1 MKTNDIFILV
11 ATALFSYLFYRQS
24 AGLNFLLFS
33 LLIVL
38 LLFLKDKTL
47 IKRSAWL
54 AVATGYLLSAFFV
67 FWWGTTLPWLANLC
81 SLFML
86 AGLSFNTESSLLIAA
101 FNSFI
106 STATSIPRFFSGSL
120 KFTQGEGN
128 STSNFTRLLLFV
140 VPAIITLVFVFVYR
154 AANPIFAKFVDQ
166 INLDFISIDWCI
178 FTAFGFFLLFGLF
191 KQYIIR
197 NINEADGHSPDNLQT
212 ITLDQHLLTDLG
224 KTLSVP
230 NELLTGIILF
240 SMLNLVLLCVNGI
253 DVFYMWIANR
263 LPEGITI
270 AEYLHDGTD
279 TLIISIIMA
288 IAVILFV
295 FRGYLNFFESNKWLK
310 SLAYLW
316 IAQNAILV
324 ITTANRN
331 WWIIES
337 SGLTRRRIGV
347 YVYLLLCLVGLTTT
361 FIKVMQRK
369 SNWFLFRKNAWVFY
383 AVFIIACFINWDE
396 LIVNYNCKNFK
407 ELELGYIDRG
417 YQAQLSH
424 TSLATLFKYYA
435 TERKE
440 PTHHIQVFT
449 PQVVSSMYASYERL
463 KTHQAQ
469 AGWQSYCFSKQQN
482 LNAINNMMANNELP
496 YH

>member
-1 MKTNDIFILV
+1 MI
-11 ATALFSYLFYRQS
+11 YR
-24 AGLNFLLFS
+24 
-33 LLIVL
+33 
-38 LLFLKDKTL
+38 T
-47 IKRSAWL
+47 
-54 AVATGYLLSAFFV
+54 
-67 FWWGTTLPWLANLC
+67 
-81 SLFML
+81 
-86 AGLSFNTESSLLIAA
+86 
-101 FNSFI
+101 
-106 STATSIPRFFSGSL
+106 
-120 KFTQGEGN
+120 
-128 STSNFTRLLLFV
+128 
-140 VPAIITLVFVFVYR
+140 
-154 AANPIFAKFVDQ
+154 ANPIFAKLIDQ
-166 INLDFISIDWCI
+166 INFNFISIDWCI
-178 FTAFGFFLLFGLF
+178 FTVFGFFLLFGLF
-191 KQYIIR
+191 KQYVIR
-197 NINEADGHSPDNLQT
+197 NVNDADIQSPDNLQT

-240 SMLNLVLLCVNGI
+240 CMLNVVLLCVNGI

-263 LPEGITI
+263 LPAGITI

-295 FRGYLNFFESNKWLK
+295 FRGFLNFFERNKWLK
-310 SLAYLW
+310 ALAYLW
-316 IAQNAILV
+316 ITQNAILV

-347 YVYLLLCLVGLTTT
+347 YVYLLLCLVGLTTA
-361 FIKVMQRK
+361 FIKVMERK

-383 AVFIIACFINWDE
+383 AVFIISCFINWDE

-424 TSLATLFKYYA
+424 TSLATLFEYYA
-435 TERKE
+435 AERKE
-440 PTHHIQVFT
+440 PVHHIQVFT

-463 KTHQAQ
+463 KAHQAQ
-469 AGWQSYCFSKQQN
+469 AGWQSYCISRQQN
-482 LNAINNMMANNELP
+482 LDAINNMMANNQLP